1 MSFATNYCSVENLS
15 DGRLV
20 EIRALRPGDRGGLL
34 AAVDRS
40 SAQSLYRR
48 FFGVR
53 RNFTER
59 EIKAFSNVNFI
70 DHVALVAVMEE
81 HGRPAI
87 VGGGRYIVLRPGRA
101 EVAFTVIDEY
111 QGKGIGKKL
120 MHHLVDIA
128 RAAGIQEF
136 IADVLPENTRM
147 LNVFAKSSLH
157 SKIERKA
164 GVVEVTLRLVDP

>member
-1 MSFATNYCSVENLS
+1 MSFATDYYSIENLP
-15 DGRLV
+15 DGRPV
-20 EIRALRPGDRGGLL
+20 EIRALKPDDRGGLV

-53 RNFTER
+53 RNFTEQ
-59 EIKAFSNVNFI
+59 EIEAFSNVNFI
-70 DHVALVAVMEE
+70 DHVALVAMMEE

-87 VGGGRYIVLRPGRA
+87 VGGGRYIVVRPGRA

-120 MHHLVDIA
+120 MHHLVDI
-128 RAAGIQEF
+128 
-136 IADVLPENTRM
+136 
-147 LNVFAKSSLH
+147 
-157 SKIERKA
+157 
-164 GVVEVTLRLVDP
+164 

>member
-1 MSFATNYCSVENLS
+1 MSSQNYCSIENLP
-15 DGRLV
+15 DGRRV

-53 RNFTER
+53 RNFTEQ

-70 DHVALVAVMEE
+70 DHVALVAVVEE
-81 HGRPAI
+81 HERPAI
-87 VGGGRYIVLRPGRA
+87 VGGARYIVLRPGRA

-147 LNVFAKSSLH
+147 LNVFAKSSLR

-164 GVVEVTLRLVDP
+164 GVVEVTLRLVDS